1 MLFSHASSPAGGVF
15 DVGAAR
21 VTPASLG
28 RRSGKSVNQLFR
40 PIPAQPNHNF
50 RVLPSRVFLTWG
62 VPMNTEKLPDS
73 ARVRR
78 VALKLSS
85 VGLVLAMLSLADE
98 LERREGTNLTANRQ
112 RLDTP
117 W

>member
-1 MLFSHASSPAGGVF
+1 
-15 DVGAAR
+15 
-21 VTPASLG
+21 
-28 RRSGKSVNQLFR
+28 
-40 PIPAQPNHNF
+40 
-50 RVLPSRVFLTWG
+50 
-62 VPMNTEKLPDS
+62 MNTEKLPDS